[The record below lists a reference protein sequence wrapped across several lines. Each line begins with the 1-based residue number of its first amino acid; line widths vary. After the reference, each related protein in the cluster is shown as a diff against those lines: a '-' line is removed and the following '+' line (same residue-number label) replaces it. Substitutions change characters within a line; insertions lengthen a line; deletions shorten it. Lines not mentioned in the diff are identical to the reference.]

1 MVLSR
6 LVGAEVRRKEDPR
19 LITGSSM
26 YVDDLSIPGM
36 AYVAI
41 VRSPHPHAR
50 IGAIDASAAKAMPG
64 VIAVVTGD
72 ELAKYCG
79 PLSGAAG
86 EGGSGE
92 EADYEQRE
100 DEARGIASGLA
111 DRARQG
117 ALGW

>member
-26 YVDDLSIPGM
+26 YVDDLNVPGM

-41 VRSPHPHAR
+41 VRSPHPHAK

-64 VIAVVTGD
+64 VIAVVTG
-72 ELAKYCG
+72 E
-79 PLSGAAG
+79 
-86 EGGSGE
+86 
-92 EADYEQRE
+92 
-100 DEARGIASGLA
+100 
-111 DRARQG
+111 
-117 ALGW
+117 

>member
-50 IGAIDASAAKAMPG
+50 IGAIDASAAMA
-64 VIAVVTGD
+64 
-72 ELAKYCG
+72 
-79 PLSGAAG
+79 
-86 EGGSGE
+86 
-92 EADYEQRE
+92 
-100 DEARGIASGLA
+100 
-111 DRARQG
+111 
-117 ALGW
+117 